1 MLSELQGT
9 IAKLS
14 DATGDSVV
22 GVGQKWGIG
31 SGVVIAKDRVLTNAH
46 NLRGDGVS
54 VTFHDGRVEQA
65 NILGADVDSDLAVL
79 EVSTGGSQPMDW
91 SMTEPAMGGSVFAI
105 SNPGGRGLRV
115 TWGTIS
121 GTERAFRGPRGRKIA
136 GSVEH
141 TAPLLPGSSGGPIV
155 DGDGKV
161 LGLNTHRLG
170 EGFYLAIPASDELRE
185 KIESLSKG
193 RTPSRPQL
201 GIGIAPAEVA
211 KGLRRAV
218 GLPDAEGLL
227 VRFVKEGGAAD
238 RAGIKEGDLL
248 VTAGE
253 TILKSVDDL
262 HEALATGG
270 NLAIKI
276 LRGAEERTV
285 DVTPDQ

>member
-1 MLSELQGT
+1 MLNELQGM
-9 IAKLS
+9 IARLS
-14 DATGDSVV
+14 NETADSVV

-54 VTFHDGRVEQA
+54 VTFHDGRVAEA
-65 NILGADVDSDLAVL
+65 NVVGADVDSDLAVL
-79 EVSTGGSQPMDW
+79 EVSTGESQPMDW
-91 SMTEPAMGGSVFAI
+91 SAEVPSIGGSVFAI

-155 DGDGKV
+155 DSEGKV

-170 EGFYLAIPASDELRE
+170 EGFYLAIAASDELRR
-185 KIESLSKG
+185 KIDSLSKG
-193 RTPSRPQL
+193 ETPSRPQL
-201 GIGIAPAEVA
+201 GVGIAPAEVA

-218 GLPDAEGLL
+218 GLPEAEGLL
-227 VRFVKEGGAAD
+227 VRFVKEGGPAD
-238 RAGIKEGDLL
+238 KAGIKEGDLL
-248 VTAGE
+248 VSAGE
-253 TILKSVDDL
+253 KDLESVDDL
-262 HEALATGG
+262 HEAIAKGG
-270 NLAIKI
+270 KLEIKI
-276 LRGAEERTV
+276 LRGAEERTAE
-285 DVTPDQ
+285 VTPE